1 MLGFCLTHS
10 QPRPPPSAL
19 RGRCSGMQGKVQAVT
34 NCPLESSVSL
44 EHAQPLAGRC
54 VWRRDAKRDYGQ
66 HLRCWVNV
74 VTQTQDLFQV
84 RTLGVDEISHLV
96 RQSRAVV
103 LRTLRT
109 HPDRLPKPAKRV
121 GRNYLWLP
129 DEVESWLRAG
139 RSSIIQTGPDTLT
152 PGQQKRSRGR
162 PRKELR
168 QGGEK

>member
-1 MLGFCLTHS
+1 
-10 QPRPPPSAL
+10 
-19 RGRCSGMQGKVQAVT
+19 MQGKDLESA
-34 NCPLESSVSL
+34 NCPLESSASL
-44 EHAQPLAGRC
+44 KHVQSLAGRC
-54 VWRRDAKRDYGQ
+54 VWRRDAHNYGQ
-66 HLRCWVNV
+66 RLRRWVDV
-74 VTQTQDLFQV
+74 TQTQTQDLFSV

-109 HPDRLPKPAKRV
+109 HPDRLPRPAKRV

-152 PGQQKRSRGR
+152 AGQQRRGRGR

>member
-1 MLGFCLTHS
+1 MQSRRFGER
-10 QPRPPPSAL
+10 QIARSASYDS
-19 RGRCSGMQGKVQAVT
+19 RSADSCEEVSDASSGRVH
-34 NCPLESSVSL
+34 N
-44 EHAQPLAGRC
+44 
-54 VWRRDAKRDYGQ
+54 DYGQ
-66 HLRCWVNV
+66 HPQRCWIYVTP
-74 VTQTQDLFQV
+74 TQTQELFSV
-84 RTLGVDEISHLV
+84 RTLGVDEISRIV
-96 RQSRAVV
+96 RQSRSVV

-168 QGGEK
+168 QLSRGGEK

>member
-66 HLRCWVNV
+66 HQRCWVNV
-74 VTQTQDLFQV
+74 TQIQDFSLVQ
-84 RTLGVDEISHLV
+84 TLGVDELSTIV

-103 LRTLRT
+103 LRTLRL
-109 HPDRLPKPAKRV
+109 HPDRLPLPARRV
-121 GRNYLWLP
+121 GRNYIWLP
-129 DEVESWLRAG
+129 ADVENWLKAG
-139 RSSIIQTGPDTLT
+139 SCSATNQTSLGGPA
-152 PGQQKRSRGR
+152 PAQKRGRGR
-162 PRKELR
+162 PRKEVRL
-168 QGGEK
+168 GGEK

>member
-1 MLGFCLTHS
+1 
-10 QPRPPPSAL
+10 
-19 RGRCSGMQGKVQAVT
+19 MQSRRFGERQIAR
-34 NCPLESSVSL
+34 SRAQSF
-44 EHAQPLAGRC
+44 EHAQPATGYAMRLAA
-54 VWRRDAKRDYGQ
+54 RRHNYGQ
-66 HLRCWVNV
+66 RRRRWVD

>member
-1 MLGFCLTHS
+1 M
-10 QPRPPPSAL
+10 R
-19 RGRCSGMQGKVQAVT
+19 
-34 NCPLESSVSL
+34 
-44 EHAQPLAGRC
+44 LAA
-54 VWRRDAKRDYGQ
+54 RRHNYGQ
-66 HLRCWVNV
+66 RRRRWVD

-152 PGQQKRSRGR
+152 PGQQRRGRGR